1 MKRGIW
7 FFVGLL
13 ILTVMIAG
21 CTSQSNATAPALSPQ
36 TVTPQLSVASQA
48 PAQSPQ
54 LIGTNWKLGWY
65 DDTKGMWSSVIAGSS
80 INAIFS
86 SDEKM
91 SGAGGCNPY
100 ISVYHLGTPPKIVIS
115 RPAVPDSQ
123 CQSPTGVNSQE
134 SAYYTDLERADTYSI
149 TDGQLLIFDNTG
161 KKILQFDRT

>member
-7 FFVGLL
+7 FFIGLL

-21 CTSQSNATAPALSPQ
+21 CTSQSNATAPSALPA
-36 TVTPQLSVASQA
+36 TPQPSVAQQA

-65 DDTKGMWSSVIAGSS
+65 DDTKGVWSSVIQGSS
-80 INAIFS
+80 INAVFS
-86 SDEKM
+86 SDEKIN
-91 SGAGGCNPY
+91 GAGGCNPY
-100 ISVYHLGTPPKIVIS
+100 ISGYHLGEKPKIVII

-123 CQSPTGVNSQE
+123 CQSPTGVSSQE

-149 TDGQLLIFDNTG
+149 TNGQLLIFDRTG
-161 KKILQFDRT
+161 KKILQFDH